1 MSRRL
6 RVPSKPNLASV
17 SQDHPE
23 GWPCYLTARTPYDKP
38 QIRAGLR
45 LETVRLHNELPY
57 CFYPSK
63 RAYQSQTATHC
74 EHRKPLTQTR
84 AKKGDSQIIAELEP
98 ARSLCFLFATPSRP
112 KNCVSALP
120 TLRLFRTDRQ
130 RQSKFSYAQRAI
142 LSLFGSFLTTSSL
155 LTLFSECFSS
165 FARATCS
172 LSVSGARYSRKK
184 SWLEA
189 YQPCSNYIPK

>member
-57 CFYPSK
+57 
-63 RAYQSQTATHC
+63 
-74 EHRKPLTQTR
+74 L
-84 AKKGDSQIIAELEP
+84 L
-98 ARSLCFLFATPSRP
+98 
-112 KNCVSALP
+112 
-120 TLRLFRTDRQ
+120 
-130 RQSKFSYAQRAI
+130 AI
-142 LSLFGSFLTTSSL
+142 LAKQLINHKRQPIVNTESH
-155 LTLFSECFSS
+155 
-165 FARATCS
+165 
-172 LSVSGARYSRKK
+172 LSK
-184 SWLEA
+184 
-189 YQPCSNYIPK
+189 

>member
-1 MSRRL
+1 MSFL
-6 RVPSKPNLASV
+6 ITFILA
-17 SQDHPE
+17 
-23 GWPCYLTARTPYDKP
+23 
-38 QIRAGLR
+38 
-45 LETVRLHNELPY
+45 
-57 CFYPSK
+57 K
-63 RAYQSQTATHC
+63 RAYRSQTATHC
-74 EHRKPLTQTR
+74 EHRKPLTPTKTKKEI
-84 AKKGDSQIIAELEP
+84 AKSLLNSTSQESMFPLCNTLSPKELRV
-98 ARSLCFLFATPSRP
+98 RSSHLA
-112 KNCVSALP
+112 A
-120 TLRLFRTDRQ
+120 FRTDRQ